1 MKKRELYSLFT
12 VCLLML
18 SSCLGDTNTRIT
30 MGEQEAV
37 YQVRPTKGFYIK
49 DGRFLYGSDL
59 SVNGD
64 GGDCFLIEYSFD
76 SSSPQLQESDSLK
89 IELTANP
96 VSVPL
101 WPLDNQWTDTT
112 KVLQNEVLTE
122 SFLGRSIY
130 IRGRLFLWSNHTE
143 TEAQQDSFMLSYNP
157 ANLYIMQEDGQRIYN
172 LYFRVIKQV
181 TDTGEGDTGEEGDN
195 ETTDNEKKVKML
207 NLNAF
212 DIQEFFDKAKTIEQQ
227 KGGQLVNIAIN
238 YAFAYNKDTTAC
250 LWNVTKPISITLG
263 GLTE

>member
-1 MKKRELYSLFT
+1 MKKRELYSIFI

-30 MGEQEAV
+30 MGQQEAV
-37 YQVRPTKGFYIK
+37 YQVRPSKGFYIK

-76 SSSPQLQESDSLK
+76 SSAPELQESDSLQ
-89 IELTANP
+89 IELIGNP

-112 KVLQNEVLTE
+112 KVLKNEVLTE
-122 SFLGRSIY
+122 SFQRRNTY

-143 TEAQQDSFMLSYNP
+143 TEAEQDSFMLSYNP
-157 ANLYIMQEDGQRIYN
+157 ANLYTTQDDGQRIYN

-181 TDTGEGDTGEEGDN
+181 TDTGEGDSGEEGDN
-195 ETTDNEKKVKML
+195 AATGNEKKVKVL
-207 NLNAF
+207 SLNAF
-212 DIQEFFDKAKTIEQQ
+212 NIQNFFDKAKTIEQE
-227 KGGQLVNIAIN
+227 KGGQLVNIAVN
-238 YAFAYNKDTTAC
+238 YASAYNKDTTAC
-250 LWNVTKPISITLG
+250 LWDVTEPIQIALD